1 MLREHFKTQ
10 YKKIQN
16 NMSFGTRLFAAFF
29 GVSIPVLIIIS
40 IGLYIFLNK
49 GSQETV
55 SKTMLQTLERTRS
68 AVENVIID
76 TESLSRNIIYDTD
89 VQKLLADAAAGESYP
104 ETDKVKYFINSF
116 IVIREYIES
125 VVLMGNDDT
134 LFSTEKA
141 YTNVSSKS
149 QIEKKWWYSQLD
161 KTSEPYSW
169 FPYAKNDGTL
179 PDVQALAASSAD
191 LGGTGN
197 PRSNAGAS
205 ADISENTVASA
216 NNTPQNLMLTRIIR
230 SVDDYQTPVGRMM
243 IYLKDSYME
252 DILNQISWG
261 ETLSVWICDNEGRPL
276 LFNTSAAHRMS
287 CLQELLSSGRWSEDA
302 QPSANMGQSTILS
315 LDGHKYVVGIESFA
329 DNSWSIVMAV
339 PLSEVNENRSIVL
352 IQILCM
358 ILLILTIVIVVSKIT
373 SRTLSKPIRQIS
385 EIMDTYQSPMPDVL
399 GAADSRKIPQN
410 VPQPTPS
417 TADVTHAAVPATSA
431 DSSTVSAYSAA
442 RSAIP
447 APGGAP
453 DFESRRDEV
462 GTIYRS
468 YEQLVQ
474 RMETLIREIYI
485 KDLEKKDAELALMQ
499 SQINP
504 HFLYNTLDSI
514 NWMAMAAGQDDI
526 SEMVT
531 ALSDTFRLSL
541 KRTNSSYVCISQEL
555 EYLDSYLTLQKYRFG
570 GRLTYSVDVPEPIH
584 SLYLLRFLL
593 QPLIENAIKHGISP
607 REDGGCIDLT
617 MDIPPEN
624 PSVLEIHVINDGDN
638 IDLAAMEKLLAF
650 DVQTQTFL
658 SFDQNSYGLQNI
670 SRRIKIVH
678 GPDFGLHYSITE
690 QRRTDCCLM
699 LPVVETD
706 PT

>member
-1 MLREHFKTQ
+1 MLREHLIAQ

-16 NMSFGTRLFAAFF
+16 HMSFGTRLFAAFF

-116 IVIREYIES
+116 IVNREYIES

-141 YTNVSSKS
+141 YTNVSSKA
-149 QIEKKWWYSQLD
+149 QIEKKWWYSKLY

-179 PDVQALAASSAD
+179 PDIQAASNGSDDLAA
-191 LGGTGN
+191 
-197 PRSNAGAS
+197 
-205 ADISENTVASA
+205 
-216 NNTPQNLMLTRIIR
+216 QNLMLTRIVR
-230 SVDDYQTPVGRMM
+230 SVNDYQTPVGRMM

-252 DILNQISWG
+252 DILNQIPWG
-261 ETLSVWICDNEGRPL
+261 ETLSVWICDQNGRPL
-276 LFNTSAAHRMS
+276 LFNTSAGRRMS
-287 CLQELLSSGRWSEDA
+287 SLPELLSPGRWSEA
-302 QPSANMGQSTILS
+302 PLPSANMGQSTILS
-315 LDGHKYVVGIESFA
+315 LDGHKYVAGIESFA

-358 ILLILTIVIVVSKIT
+358 VLLILTIVIVVSKIT

-385 EIMDTYQSPMPDVL
+385 EIMDTYQSQTTD
-399 GAADSRKIPQN
+399 
-410 VPQPTPS
+410 
-417 TADVTHAAVPATSA
+417 
-431 DSSTVSAYSAA
+431 AA
-442 RSAIP
+442 RTASP
-447 APGGAP
+447 APGGSP

-468 YEQLVQ
+468 YEQLVT

-541 KRTNSSYVCISQEL
+541 KRTNSSYVSISQEL

-570 GRLTYSVDVPEPIH
+570 GRLTYNVNVPDPIR

-617 MDIPPEN
+617 MDISQEN
-624 PSVLEIHVINDGDN
+624 PSVLEIHVINDGDH

-650 DVQTQTFL
+650 DAQNQTFL

-690 QRRTDCCLM
+690 QRRTDCRLR